1 MARVVVF
8 EDGAQGYSIAA
19 ALATCGF
26 AVSAVRTVEHARQVV
41 DRTPPALL
49 IVDVRHSDVAMQ
61 LVTELR
67 GAGSTIP
74 VLAVCADGESHVV
87 AAFDAGADDCVGPP
101 YGAAEVSAR
110 ALALLR
116 RAYGREDWQ
125 AAPIRI
131 GRLVVC
137 PRSHQATRDGV
148 PVRLSPKEYGL
159 LLALLASPRRAME
172 RRELLARVWPEREV
186 PNGRTLDMHI
196 AWLRQKIEVDHRRPR
211 IIRTVPSVGYLI
223 ASPGD

>member
-1 MARVVVF
+1 MARVVVL
-8 EDGAQGYSIAA
+8 EQAAQGYSVAA
-19 ALATCGF
+19 VLATSGF
-26 AVSAVRTVEHARQVV
+26 DVSTVRTVEHARQVV
-41 DRTPPALL
+41 GETPPALI
-49 IVDVRHSDVAMQ
+49 IVDVRHSGVALQ
-61 LVTELR
+61 LLTELR
-67 GAGSTIP
+67 GAGSSIP
-74 VLAVCADGESHVV
+74 VLAVCPDGESHVV

-125 AAPIRI
+125 AAPIRV

-159 LLALLASPRRAME
+159 LLALLGSPRRAME
-172 RRELLARVWPEREV
+172 RRELLARVWPERAV

-223 ASPGD
+223 ASGE